1 MATIVSTSRKS
12 IYVRVAQPF
21 KGISSMQNT
30 NITSSNTPNVLLE
43 VVNVRKNFKK
53 GDHQELLVLDH
64 INFRMNEGEIVAI
77 LGKSGSGKSTL
88 LRIMA
93 GLIRPSNGTVYYRNN
108 PVYNPVRGIAMVFQS
123 FALLPWL
130 TVLQNVELGLEALGV
145 NPEERRERALKAIDT
160 IGLDGFE
167 TAFPKE
173 LSGGMRQRV
182 GFARALVVNPDILL
196 MDEPF
201 SALDVLTADNLK
213 SDLLDLWQTKKTGL
227 HGILFVTHNIEEAI
241 HLADRIIVFNS
252 NPGSICGEL
261 KITLPHPRSDLD
273 PRFRNQI
280 DRVYTL
286 MTTQLQSEQTDIPR
300 IDLGYRLPE
309 ANVAEITGLLETL
322 NEHNGKMDLPDV
334 AEILRLNIDDL
345 FPLTELLE
353 ILQFAKVSKGDISI
367 TAAGIAFA
375 EADILERKKLFL
387 LHLKKY
393 VPLARYIF
401 DQLTRHPRHRALE
414 ENFLSLLEDYLT
426 EKEAARVLRTV
437 IEWGRYAELFAYDYN
452 AGVLS
457 LENPN

>member
-1 MATIVSTSRKS
+1 
-12 IYVRVAQPF
+12 
-21 KGISSMQNT
+21 MQN
-30 NITSSNTPNVLLE
+30 NSSANAPLIEIVK
-43 VVNVRKNFKK
+43 VKK
-53 GDHQELLVLDH
+53 SYKTGDRQDLLVLQD
-64 INFRMNEGEIVAI
+64 IDFRMPEGEIVAI

-88 LRIMA
+88 LRILA
-93 GLIRPSNGTVYYRNN
+93 GLVRPSSGAVYYRGN
-108 PVYNPVRGIAMVFQS
+108 PVYGPARGISMVFQN

-130 TVLQNVELGLEALGV
+130 TVLQNVELGLEALGIGR
-145 NPEERRERALKAIDT
+145 EERRERALKAIDT

-213 SDLLDLWQTKKTGL
+213 SDLLDLWQTRKTGI
-227 HGILFVTHNIEEAI
+227 HGIIFVTHSIEEAVM
-241 HLADRIIVFNS
+241 LADRIVIFNS
-252 NPGSICGEL
+252 NPGCIRDEL
-261 KITLPHPRSDLD
+261 KITLAHPRSDLD
-273 PRFRNQI
+273 PRFRNQV

-286 MTTQLQSEQTDIPR
+286 MTTQLRPEKLGIEGHPPIDI
-300 IDLGYRLPE
+300 GYRLPE
-309 ANVAEITGLLETL
+309 ASIAEITGLLETL
-322 NEHNGKMDLPDV
+322 NAPETDGKMDLPVV
-334 AEILRLNIDDL
+334 AETLMLDIDEL

-353 ILQFAKVSKGDISI
+353 ILHFAKVSKGDISI
-367 TAAGIAFA
+367 TDDGKAFVEAGILDRKKIF
-375 EADILERKKLFL
+375 LER
-387 LHLKKY
+387 LKKY
-393 VPLARYIF
+393 VPLARYIY

-426 EKEAARVLRTV
+426 EKEAARVLSTV

>member
-1 MATIVSTSRKS
+1 MQEINQNDTSP
-12 IYVRVAQPF
+12 I
-21 KGISSMQNT
+21 I
-30 NITSSNTPNVLLE
+30 E
-43 VVNVRKNFKK
+43 VVNVCKRFKT
-53 GDHQELLVLDH
+53 GDRQELLALDT
-64 INFRMNEGEIVAI
+64 INFRMNAGEIVAI

-88 LRIMA
+88 LRIIA
-93 GLIRPSNGTVYYRNN
+93 GLANPSQGTIFYRGQ
-108 PVYNPVRGIAMVFQS
+108 PVTGPVHGISMVFQS

-130 TVLQNVELGLEALGV
+130 TVLQNVELGLEAQGIDRD
-145 NPEERRERALKAIDT
+145 ERRDRALKTIDT

-167 TAFPKE
+167 SAFPKE

-213 SDLLDLWQTKKTGL
+213 SDLLDLWETKKTGL
-227 HGILFVTHNIEEAI
+227 HGILFVTHNIEEAVL
-241 HLADRIIVFNS
+241 LADRIIVFNS
-252 NPGSICGEL
+252 NPGSIRGEL
-261 KITLPHPRSDLD
+261 KITLSHPRSDLD

-286 MTTQLQSEQTDIPR
+286 MTTPQQPLGHFEEGPFP
-300 IDLGYRLPE
+300 IDLGYRLPD
-309 ANVAEITGLLETL
+309 ANIAEITGLLETL
-322 NEHNGKMDLPDV
+322 NAPENNGTMDLPDV
-334 AEILRLNIDDL
+334 ADILMLDIDEL

-353 ILQFAKVSKGDISI
+353 ILQFAKVSKGDITI
-367 TAAGIAFA
+367 TEAGKAFV
-375 EADILERKKLFL
+375 EADILERKKIFL
-387 LHLKKY
+387 QHLKRY
-393 VPLARYIF
+393 VPLARYIYN
-401 DQLTRHPRHRALE
+401 QLNRHPRHRALE

-426 EKEAARVLRTV
+426 EKEAARVLQTV

>member
-1 MATIVSTSRKS
+1 MQQHTSPL
-12 IYVRVAQPF
+12 IE
-21 KGISSMQNT
+21 I
-30 NITSSNTPNVLLE
+30 
-43 VVNVRKNFKK
+43 VNVRKSYKT
-53 GDHQELLVLDH
+53 GDRQELLVLDEV
-64 INFRMNEGEIVAI
+64 NFRMNEGEIVAI

-88 LRIMA
+88 LRILA
-93 GLIRPSNGTVYYRNN
+93 GLVSPTSGSVIYRGKS
-108 PVYNPVRGIAMVFQS
+108 VHGPVRGISMVFQN

-145 NPEERRERALKAIDT
+145 GREERRERALKAIDT

-167 TAFPKE
+167 SAFPKE

-227 HGILFVTHNIEEAI
+227 HGILFVTHNIEEAAL
-241 HLADRIIVFNS
+241 LADRIIIFNS
-252 NPGSICGEL
+252 NPGSIRGEL
-261 KITLPHPRSDLD
+261 KVTLPHPRSDLD
-273 PRFRNQI
+273 PRFRNQV

-286 MTTQLQSEQTDIPR
+286 MTTQVRTEKTGSAEGQPV
-300 IDLGYRLPE
+300 IDLGYRLPD
-309 ANVAEITGLLETL
+309 ASVAEITGLLETL
-322 NEHNGKMDLPDV
+322 NAPETQGKMDLPDV
-334 AEILRLNIDDL
+334 AETLMLDIDEL

-353 ILQFAKVSKGDISI
+353 ILHFAKVTTGDLAI
-367 TAAGIAFA
+367 TAEGKAFV
-375 EADILERKKLFL
+375 EADILERKKIFL
-387 LHLKKY
+387 QHLKKY
-393 VPLARYIF
+393 VPLARYIY
-401 DQLTRHPRHRALE
+401 DQLNRHPRHRALE

>member
-1 MATIVSTSRKS
+1 MQDLDQSTMTHSPL
-12 IYVRVAQPF
+12 I
-21 KGISSMQNT
+21 
-30 NITSSNTPNVLLE
+30 E
-43 VVNVRKNFKK
+43 VVNVHKSFKK
-53 GDHQELLVLDH
+53 GDRQELLVLED
-64 INFRMNEGEIVAI
+64 INFRMYEGEIVAI

-88 LRIMA
+88 LRIIA
-93 GLIRPSNGTVYYRNN
+93 GLVQPSAGTVFYRGQ
-108 PVYNPVRGIAMVFQS
+108 PVFGPVRGISMVFQT

-145 NPEERRERALKAIDT
+145 ERDERRERALKAIDT

-167 TAFPKE
+167 TAYPKE

-213 SDLLDLWQTKKTGL
+213 SDLLNLWQTKKTGL
-227 HGILFVTHNIEEAI
+227 HGILFVTHNIEEAAL
-241 HLADRIIVFNS
+241 LADRIIVFNS
-252 NPGSICGEL
+252 NPGSIRGEL
-261 KITLPHPRSDLD
+261 KVTLPHPRNDMD
-273 PRFRNQI
+273 TRYRNQI

-286 MTTQLQSEQTDIPR
+286 MTTQPLAEGATEGQQV

-322 NEHNGKMDLPDV
+322 NAPENNGKMDLPDV
-334 AEILRLNIDDL
+334 ADTLMLDIDEL

-353 ILQFAKVSKGDISI
+353 ILHFAKVSKGDITI
-367 TAAGIAFA
+367 TDAGKAFV
-375 EADILERKKLFL
+375 EATILDRKKIFSQ
-387 LHLKKY
+387 HLKKY
-393 VPLARYIF
+393 VPLARYIY

-414 ENFLSLLEDYLT
+414 ENFISLLEDYLT
-426 EKEAARVLRTV
+426 EKEASRILSTV